1 MEAPQVAAVG
11 EVALP
16 AAGTAATAAT
26 SEAAATAATSE
37 AAATAAG
44 DGKSIVAGGR
54 EAVRVELG
62 TEVETVVPSEMTAIQ
77 APAACNRAMYHA
89 PRE

>member
-26 SEAAATAATSE
+26 SEAAATAA
-37 AAATAAG
+37 
-44 DGKSIVAGGR
+44 GGG
-54 EAVRVELG
+54 ETVRVELG
-62 TEVETVVPSEMTAIQ
+62 TEVETEAEVEAEAVVPPEVTAIQ
-77 APAACNRAMYHA
+77 APAACNRATYHA

>member
-26 SEAAATAATSE
+26 SEAAATAA
-37 AAATAAG
+37 G
-44 DGKSIVAGGR
+44 DGEAMVAGGR